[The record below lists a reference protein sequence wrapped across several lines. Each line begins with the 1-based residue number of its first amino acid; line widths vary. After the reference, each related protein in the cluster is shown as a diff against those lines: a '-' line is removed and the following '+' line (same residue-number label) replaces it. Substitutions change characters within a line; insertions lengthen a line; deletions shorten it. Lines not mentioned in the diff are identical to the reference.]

1 MALRIFHTADLHLG
15 MRFAGYPEVRG
26 QLSEA
31 RYATLERLVDTANAE
46 GCSLFVVA
54 GDLFERQTLTKAEVT
69 RAAHALNRFEG
80 DAALVLPG
88 NHDYVGPESQLW
100 HWFKEAAGD
109 RVVLLENQA
118 VYDLSDYGVNAAVY
132 AAPCEAKHSS
142 TNRIGWIAERA
153 KTSGDS
159 ARAATSGAA
168 PSPAAPA
175 PDAAAGQDPPVAIG
189 VAHGSLEDVSPDFE
203 ARYFPMRHE
212 ELEAAGLTLWLLGH
226 THVPYPETPGRG
238 HRIYNPGTP
247 EPDGFDC
254 GHEGRAFVIDIE
266 RPAEG
271 GAHPPAEARAEPA
284 EGDSG
289 SRASPEAWVPT
300 ARVVSTGTHRFL
312 ERAFRLSE
320 EEDIAR
326 MRSELLRAC
335 SRQTLLK
342 LELSGRLSDEE
353 LPTLNEAVGELR
365 DSVLYLE
372 DDRSELGRKLTP
384 ELFGEQFSE
393 DSFPYRLLMSLNEA
407 GDERALQHAYELLT
421 EEGQGN

>member
-1 MALRIFHTADLHLG
+1 
-15 MRFAGYPEVRG
+15 
-26 QLSEA
+26 
-31 RYATLERLVDTANAE
+31 
-46 GCSLFVVA
+46 
-54 GDLFERQTLTKAEVT
+54 
-69 RAAHALNRFEG
+69 
-80 DAALVLPG
+80 
-88 NHDYVGPESQLW
+88 
-100 HWFKEAAGD
+100 
-109 RVVLLENQA
+109 
-118 VYDLSDYGVNAAVY
+118 
-132 AAPCEAKHSS
+132 
-142 TNRIGWIAERA
+142 
-153 KTSGDS
+153 
-159 ARAATSGAA
+159 
-168 PSPAAPA
+168 
-175 PDAAAGQDPPVAIG
+175 
-189 VAHGSLEDVSPDFE
+189 VSPDFE

-254 GHEGRAFVIDIE
+254 GHEGRAFVIDI
-266 RPAEG
+266 
-271 GAHPPAEARAEPA
+271 
-284 EGDSG
+284 DSG

-312 ERAFRLSE
+312 ERGFRLSE
-320 EEDIAR
+320 KEDIAR

-365 DSVLYLE
+365 DSVLSLE

-393 DSFPYRLLMSLNEA
+393 DSFPYRLLMSLDEA